1 MDRKTI
7 TGAVLAAAVG
17 AMFLSTP
24 VLAQTS
30 SGNSA
35 SADKVKCMGGNS
47 CKGQSSCKS
56 ASNGCMGQNSC
67 KGKGWVMATSAKV
80 CTDKGGKPEKAPTN
94 AM

>member
-17 AMFLSTP
+17 AMFLTTP

-35 SADKVKCMGGNS
+35 SADKVKCVGGNS

-67 KGKGWVMATSAKV
+67 KGKGWVMATSAKM